1 MLRLEHLKTKSLNFL
16 EENKLFLPQ
25 MIPNLLV
32 KSDGSVVQKTHIA
45 RTHDEDNRYEL
56 IALPETETKLSL
68 LGNLFLCNGK
78 KSWQH

>member
-1 MLRLEHLKTKSLNFL
+1 MKI
-16 EENKLFLPQ
+16 KLFLLPQ

>member
-1 MLRLEHLKTKSLNFL
+1 
-16 EENKLFLPQ
+16 

-78 KSWQH
+78 IYECLIVSVANFDPIS